1 MFRFENHVYKSD
13 FLSSP
18 GVGHAFSVRE
28 GGVSRQ
34 PHTKSMN
41 LSFGLGDEDSEVIE
55 NMRLLCSYAGVSFG
69 GLIGSP
75 QHHTDFVRYVTSDNA
90 GEGVTRENF
99 SHSDGFATDHRGVS
113 VIIRM
118 ADCTPIL
125 FLGNKGGDVLA
136 PIVAA
141 VHAGWKGTVAGIAAN
156 AVYEMKKLGADPA
169 DIKVAIGQ
177 CIHKCHFEV
186 QDDFVENITKAAG
199 ADFAAR
205 HIEKTAGG
213 LYADIVGMN
222 LEFLL
227 SSGVKKEN
235 IDISPFCTAC
245 DGAEFHSHR
254 ASHGKRGTMGAVIG
268 IVRERKD

>member
-13 FLSSP
+13 FLDLP

-28 GGVSRQ
+28 GGVSIL

-41 LSFGLGDEDSEVIE
+41 LSFGLGDEYPEVLE
-55 NMRLLCSYAGVSFG
+55 NMKLICSYAGVSFE
-69 GLIGSP
+69 GLVGSP
-75 QHHTDFVRYVTSDNA
+75 QHHTDRVRYVTAKSA
-90 GEGVTRENF
+90 GEGVTREN
-99 SHSDGFATDHRGVS
+99 SDHSDGFVTDCKGVS
-113 VIIRM
+113 IIIRM
-118 ADCTPIL
+118 ADCTPLL
-125 FLGNKGGDVLA
+125 FLGNKGGDISA

-141 VHAGWKGTVAGIAAN
+141 VHAGWKGTVAGIASN
-156 AVYEMKKLGADPA
+156 AVCEMKKLGADPA

-177 CIHKCHFEV
+177 CIRKCHFEV
-186 QDDFVENITKAAG
+186 QSDFVENITKAAG

-205 HIEKTAGG
+205 HIERNENG

-235 IDISPFCTAC
+235 IDVSPFCTAC
-245 DGAEFHSHR
+245 DGAKFHSHR
-254 ASHGKRGTMGAVIG
+254 ASRGHRGTMGAVIG
-268 IVRERKD
+268 IVG